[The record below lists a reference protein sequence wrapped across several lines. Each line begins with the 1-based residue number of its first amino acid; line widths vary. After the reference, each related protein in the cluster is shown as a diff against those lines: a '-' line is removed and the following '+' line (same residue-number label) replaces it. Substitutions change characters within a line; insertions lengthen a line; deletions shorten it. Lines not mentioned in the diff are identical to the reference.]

1 MNKKA
6 VKYSEAMEELNEIL
20 GDLESE
26 RIDVDDVSQKVKR
39 AIELIQLCR
48 QKIEKTELEVR
59 KIVKDF
65 EKEPQRQ

>member
-1 MNKKA
+1 MTKKG
-6 VKYSEAMEELNEIL
+6 VKYSEAMAELNDIL

-48 QKIEKTELEVR
+48 NKIENTELEVS

-65 EKEPQRQ
+65 DSEAGK